1 LNGGRKGQLNSK
13 EISYFH
19 IVTLNHLQ
27 LKISQQT
34 GSYPFLQGGGEMGEL
49 TRQYDWAG
57 TIVGSPGEW
66 PQSLKTTVSNLL
78 RSKFPMFL
86 WWGEDMIQ
94 FYNDAYRPS
103 MGNEGKHPSAL
114 GAKGPETW
122 PEIWPII
129 SPLMRQVQ
137 TTGEATWMEN
147 QLVPIYRNG
156 KIEDVYWTYSYS
168 SVLDD
173 DGNHNGILVTCM
185 ETTETVI
192 AHKKIEESQQ
202 DLLLLFDKS
211 PVAIAKIS
219 KEDDLV
225 FEFANS
231 FYGVLVGRKPSEI
244 IGKPLL
250 EAIPEIKRQGFDE
263 ILKEVIRTGNP
274 FLANELAV
282 DIYRENRLETI
293 YIDLVYQPWTNR
305 EGSIDGVL
313 VVATDVTVQVL
324 ARKKVEE
331 SEERFRIMADMS
343 PNLIWM
349 LNPDGSYKYVNKTTL
364 HFLNITQE
372 KIADVGWAPFLHP
385 DDTETATAAVTK
397 AVEYQEPY
405 EMEHRLR
412 YKDGTY
418 RWVFSQA
425 LPAFDAD
432 GKVYAFVGSSIDIH
446 EKRQMEIDLRN
457 SEARFRNMIEQAPV
471 AIALTR
477 GEDYVFESINPLMLQ
492 VIHKKDAQDV
502 LGRGLREVLPELL
515 DQPVFTILQQ
525 VLHTGDTFRGTEV
538 EVELAKDGVLQRGY
552 FNITY
557 TRMVDKNGVSSVLH
571 VSTDVTDQ
579 VLSRRKIE
587 ESEAKLRSILNS
599 APTAM
604 GVLVGPDLIIE
615 NPNQL
620 LIEVLAAGPDIEGK
634 SFRKLLS
641 GLVEDDQ
648 KFIGVVDTVRTTGE
662 PFEAKEVE
670 VFFKAEKMT
679 RYFNISFIPL
689 RDENETV
696 YAVLDVSVDVTEQVL
711 ASHRLAASE
720 TKFRS
725 LIQEAPFATAL
736 YLGPELKIDTI
747 NEAMLQLWDKPA
759 SVVGKTFEEALPEL
773 PHQPFTALLKNV
785 YATGI
790 EYEARGEPA
799 DIMIRGHMQR
809 GWYNFNYKPIRNEN
823 GDIYGIVHMAVD
835 VTEQVLAQKK
845 IEENE
850 AALSRALEQVRLSK
864 EAAELGT
871 FDMDLETGTM
881 HWDKRCR
888 NLFGISHDLPV
899 SFNQDFIP
907 GLHPD
912 DQKRVETVVQ
922 HSFDKSL
929 SNGDYDIEYRTIGAK
944 DGVIRWVRAKGKV
957 YFNSNENPVRFIG
970 SVLDISDQ
978 VMAIQKIESL
988 VEERTKELAEANNS
1002 LKVINKELQRSNQ
1015 NLEEFAHA
1023 ASHDLK
1029 EPVRKITY
1037 FTQQLKDQL
1046 GDRLKESE
1054 SRSFTRIVNATER
1067 MGHLIDDLLLYSHVS
1082 HRPQETETVDLN
1094 EKLQRVL
1101 EDLELDIQEK
1111 NAVIHVGKLPV
1122 VNGYRRQL
1130 QQLLQNLISN
1140 ALKYSKADEPPQ
1152 IDIIANRSWEGEQQY
1167 TVISVKDNGIGF
1179 EPEYSDK
1186 IFQMFSRLH
1195 GKHEYSGTG
1204 VGLSIVKKVVENHE
1218 GFISVESEPGQGST
1232 FNIYLPV

>member
-282 DIYRENRLETI
+282 EIYRENRLETI

-557 TRMVDKNGVSSVLH
+557 TRMVDKSGVASVLH

-912 DQKRVETVVQ
+912 DRKRVETVVQ

-988 VEERTKELAEANNS
+988 VEERTKELAEANSS

>member
-1 LNGGRKGQLNSK
+1 
-13 EISYFH
+13 
-19 IVTLNHLQ
+19 

-34 GSYPFLQGGGEMGEL
+34 GSYPFLLGGGEMGEL
-49 TRQYDWAG
+49 TRSYDWSG
-57 TIVGSPGEW
+57 TSIGAPGEW

-86 WWGEDMIQ
+86 WWGEEMVQ

-103 MGNEGKHPSAL
+103 LGNEGKHPSAL
-114 GAKGPETW
+114 GARGPETW

-129 SPLMRQVQ
+129 SPLIQQVQ

-173 DGNHNGILVTCM
+173 NGNHNGILVTCM

-202 DLLLLFDKS
+202 DLLLLFEES

-219 KEDDLV
+219 KEEDLV

-231 FYGVLVGRKPSEI
+231 FYGVLVARKPSEI

-250 EAIPEIKRQGFDE
+250 EVLPEIKSQGFDA

-274 FLANELAV
+274 FIANELAV

-293 YIDLVYQPWTNR
+293 YIDLVYQPWIDR
-305 EGSIDGVL
+305 KGSIDGVL

-331 SEERFRIMADMS
+331 SEERFRIMANMS

-364 HFLNITQE
+364 DFLKCTQE
-372 KIADVGWAPFLHP
+372 QIAEIGWAPFLHP
-385 DDTETATAAVTK
+385 DDLEPASKEVTK
-397 AVEYQEPY
+397 AVTLQQTYQ
-405 EMEHRLR
+405 MEHRLR

-425 LPAFDAD
+425 IPAFDAD
-432 GKVYAFVGSSIDIH
+432 GNLYAFVGSSIDIH
-446 EKRQMEIDLRN
+446 EKRQMEINLRN

-471 AIALTR
+471 AMALTR

-492 VIHKKDAQDV
+492 VIHKKDVQHV
-502 LGRGLREVLPELL
+502 LGKELREVLPEMVS
-515 DQPVFTILQQ
+515 QPVFEILQH
-525 VLHTGDTFRGTEV
+525 VLHSGETFRGTEV
-538 EVELAKDGVLQRGY
+538 EVELAKEGVLQRRY

-557 TRMVDKNGVSSVLH
+557 SLMVDKDGVPSVLH
-571 VSTDVTDQ
+571 VFTDVTDQ

-604 GVLVGPDLIIE
+604 GVFVGPDMIIE

-634 SFRKLLS
+634 SFRRLLS

-648 KFIGVVDTVRTTGE
+648 KFIGIVDTVRTTGV
-662 PFEAKEVE
+662 PFDAREVE
-670 VFFKAEKMT
+670 VFFKAQKKK

-711 ASHRLAASE
+711 ASQRLAASE
-720 TKFRS
+720 MKFRS

-736 YLGPELKIDTI
+736 YMGPEIRIDTI

-759 SVVGKTFEEALPEL
+759 SVAGKTFEEAMPEL
-773 PHQPFTALLKNV
+773 DLQPFTALLKNV
-785 YATGI
+785 YANGI
-790 EYEARGEPA
+790 EYIAKGQPA
-799 DIMIRGHMQR
+799 DIIINGNMQR
-809 GWYNFNYKPIRNEN
+809 GWYNFNYKPIRNEE
-823 GDIYGIVHMAVD
+823 GKVYAIVHMAVD

-845 IEENE
+845 IEESE

-871 FDMDLETGTM
+871 FDIDLETGTM
-881 HWDKRCR
+881 HWDWRCR
-888 NLFGISHDLPV
+888 NLFGISHNLPV
-899 SFNQDFIP
+899 SFDNDFIQR
-907 GLHPD
+907 LHPD
-912 DQKRVETVVQ
+912 DRERVEALVQ
-922 HSFDKSL
+922 QAFDKSL
-929 SNGDYDIEYRTIGAK
+929 SNGDYDVEYRTIGAK

-957 YFNSNENPVRFIG
+957 YFNSNEKPVRFIG

-988 VEERTKELAEANNS
+988 VDERTRELAEANHS

-1054 SRSFTRIVNATER
+1054 SRSFTRIANATER
-1067 MGHLIDDLLLYSHVS
+1067 MGNLIDDLLLYSHVS

-1140 ALKYSKADEPPQ
+1140 ALKYSKVDVPPQ
-1152 IDIIANRSWEGEQQY
+1152 IDVMANKTWEGQQQY

-1218 GFISVESEPGQGST
+1218 GFISVESEPGHGST

>member
-34 GSYPFLQGGGEMGEL
+34 GSYPFLQGGGEMGAL

-231 FYGVLVGRKPSEI
+231 FYGVLVGRKPTEI

-912 DQKRVETVVQ
+912 DRKRVETVVQ

-988 VEERTKELAEANNS
+988 VEERTKELAEANSS